1 MPAFAPTKDQFR
13 ALRDD
18 PHDGPIIMVNLLKFH
33 EKAHYPE
40 GSPEASENLT
50 GEAAYARY
58 EAGLGDFI
66 AACGGE
72 VIYNGKVARFY
83 IGEGDWDR
91 VLIVRYPSRAAFVA
105 MVTSPDY
112 QIPHRHREAGLK
124 HQDLMETHSL
134 SSI

>member
-1 MPAFAPTKDQFR
+1 MPAFHPTKDQFR

-18 PHDGPIIMVNLLKFH
+18 PHEGPIIMVNLLKFH
-33 EKAHYPE
+33 EMAQYPDDA
-40 GSPEASENLT
+40 PEAAENLT

-72 VIYNGKVARFY
+72 MVYTGKAVRFY
-83 IGEGDWDR
+83 IGEGEWDR

-105 MVTSPDY
+105 MVTNPDY

-124 HQDLMETHSL
+124 HQDLIETREA
-134 SSI
+134 